1 MYLKIRDSE
10 RVGET
15 HGRRRQRTD
24 IDVVL
29 DRPGLRA
36 LHADGL
42 RPWNV
47 AVDNGL
53 VGRVRFVFFVSL
65 TGHLHVSVLHG
76 GHRHRFQHRQETRPD
91 RTDHR
96 TAGHARR
103 RPHRRRRCRRR
114 YLELFLQ
121 FDTFRRL
128 VRDVSRN
135 YNIIIFRARAKSNSC
150 RSWRFY
156 KGTASVIC

>member
-10 RVGET
+10 RVGGT

-114 YLELFLQ
+114 YLEPA
-121 FDTFRRL
+121 TET
-128 VRDVSRN
+128 VRPIPTTYRPT
-135 YNIIIFRARAKSNSC
+135 YCFSNS
-150 RSWRFY
+150 
-156 KGTASVIC
+156 TLSVDWSGMFLETIT